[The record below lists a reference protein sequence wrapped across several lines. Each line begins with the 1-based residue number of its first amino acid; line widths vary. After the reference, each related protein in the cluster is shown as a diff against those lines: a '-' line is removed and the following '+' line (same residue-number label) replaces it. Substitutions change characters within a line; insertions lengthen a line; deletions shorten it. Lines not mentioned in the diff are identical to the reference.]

1 MTTPASSRDE
11 RSSSAQASE
20 TLERSSPTPK
30 VVVRALKVSFGK
42 VEALRGISL
51 DIAANRILGVIGPAG
66 SAKTTFLRALDRMN
80 ELKAGCRTE
89 GSVSMDGEDIYASSS
104 DPVALRKRVGMVFAM
119 PMPLP
124 LSIYDN
130 VAYGPRLG
138 RSPNRANRSA
148 IRDPSPK
155 AKVELDEVVESSLRS
170 AFLWDEVK
178 DRLKTSGLRL
188 SGGQQQRLCLA
199 RTLAMRPELI
209 LLDEPCSGL
218 DPIST
223 AKIEEALVILKER
236 YTIVLVTNNTKQ
248 AARAADEVAF
258 FLMGEL
264 IEMGSTGA
272 IFTNPRDKRTEDY
285 VTGRFG

>member
-1 MTTPASSRDE
+1 M
-11 RSSSAQASE
+11 
-20 TLERSSPTPK
+20 SSPK
-30 VVVRALKVSFGK
+30 VEVRGLKVFFGK
-42 VEALRGISL
+42 VEAIRGITL
-51 DIAANRILGVIGPAG
+51 DIAANRILGIIGPAG
-66 SAKTTFLRALDRMN
+66 SAKSTFLRALDRMN
-80 ELKAGCRTE
+80 ELKGDCRME
-89 GSVSMDGEDIYASSS
+89 GYVLIDGEDIYHPSVDA
-104 DPVALRKRVGMVFAM
+104 VELRKRVGMVFAM

-124 LSIYDN
+124 MSVYDN
-130 VAYGPRLG
+130 VAYGLRLG
-138 RSPNRANRSA
+138 GGAPRPA
-148 IRDPSPK
+148 K
-155 AKVELDEVVESSLRS
+155 ADMDEIVESSLKA

-178 DRLKTSGLRL
+178 DRLSGSGLRL

-223 AKIEEALVILKER
+223 ARIEEALSVLKER

-248 AARAADEVAF
+248 AARAADETAF

-264 IEMGSTGA
+264 VEMGPTAS
-272 IFTNPRDKRTEDY
+272 IFTNPRDRRTEDY